1 VSVLRSV
8 GKLHGKDAKERSD
21 KWEWMWDRGS
31 GWPSKTRLLK
41 VIFRVLIKFQN
52 TNNLL
57 DLWEIHSVWGL
68 NRLIQRSLL
77 FYITYNFSSTGLSRV
92 GQCQCT
98 NWTILECKTSLDL
111 IQSHRQIK
119 NELFS
124 TERFCVIVVGFMMN
138 IVTFLESG

>member
-1 VSVLRSV
+1 MSVLRSV

-77 FYITYNFSSTGLSRV
+77 FYITYNFSSTGPARE
-92 GQCQCT
+92 GQCQCA

-111 IQSHRQIK
+111 IQSQQHFK
-119 NELFS
+119 
-124 TERFCVIVVGFMMN
+124 MN
-138 IVTFLESG
+138 CFQQKYFVLLLLVSWWI